1 MSIHVIKIDVTL
13 YFRYTFAEIQSLL
26 MPNIQIEEQE
36 KGRVK
41 LTFTISVE
49 EQQPFLDSAAE
60 HISEHSSIPGF
71 RPGKAGYDVVKQR
84 VGEPKI
90 MEEALEAI
98 VRSFFVQT
106 ILKEEIDTIG
116 SPKIDVE
123 KMAPGNELIF
133 TAEVTRMP
141 RIKELADYKKLSVE
155 GKVPEVS
162 EKDVEL
168 ALKDLTRMQ
177 TKEVR
182 AEAGSVVTVTDKAVV
197 GMDMKKEGVPI
208 EGGQSPNHA
217 VYLAEEYYI
226 PGFKEQLV
234 GMKEGEKKTFTLP
247 FPKEH
252 AQEFLAGRD
261 IDFEIEMKEIFHL
274 EPPTLDDVF
283 AQSLGLRDF
292 AMMKE
297 LIHKNLMDEK
307 IREEGMRQEKE
318 ALELIAN
325 KTQFEN
331 IPDLLL
337 NEEIEKMIRELKHR
351 VEEQGMDFEKYV
363 QSLKKT
369 LVQIKLDF
377 TPQALMRIKVA
388 IAMREIAKTEN
399 FVVTDEELDKEL
411 DEAAEKYEDPEAKKQ
426 IYSPEY
432 RQYFEQIILNRKVIE
447 HVKNTMVKMK

>member
-1 MSIHVIKIDVTL
+1 MIHFI
-13 YFRYTFAEIQSLL
+13 RYTFAEIQSKI
-26 MPNIQIEEQE
+26 MPNVSIEEQE
-36 KGRVK
+36 KGHVK
-41 LTFTISVE
+41 LTFTVSVE
-49 EQQPFLDSAAE
+49 EQQPFLEAAAE
-60 HISEHSSIPGF
+60 HISEHSTIPGF
-71 RPGKAGYDVVKQR
+71 RPGKAGYEIVKQR
-84 VGEPKI
+84 VGETKI
-90 MEEALEAI
+90 MEDALEKI
-98 VRSFFVQT
+98 VRTYFVEA
-106 ILKEEIDTIG
+106 ILKNEIDTVG

-123 KMAPGNELIF
+123 KMAPGNELVF

-141 RIKELADYKKLSVE
+141 AVKELVDFKKLSIQ
-155 GKVPEVS
+155 GKVPEIAD
-162 EKDVEL
+162 KDIEL

-182 AEAGSVVTVTDKAVV
+182 AVSDSLVKETDKAVV
-197 GMDMKKEGVPI
+197 SMDMKKEGVPI

-226 PGFKEQLV
+226 PGFKEQLI
-234 GMKEGEKKTFTLP
+234 GMKEGETKNFTLP
-247 FPKEH
+247 FPADH
-252 AQEFLAGRD
+252 AQAFLAGQQ
-261 IDFEIEMKEIFHL
+261 IDFEVILKELFHL
-274 EPPTLDDVF
+274 EPPQMDDAF

-292 AMMKE
+292 TMMKE

-325 KTQFEN
+325 KSQFEN

-337 NEEIEKMIRELKHR
+337 NEEIEKMIRELQHR

-369 LVQIKLDF
+369 LSQIKLDF

-388 IAMREIAKTEN
+388 IAMREIAKNEKIEVTEQ
-399 FVVTDEELDKEL
+399 ELDTEL
-411 DEAAEKYEDPEAKKQ
+411 DEVAARHEDPESKKQ

-432 RQYFEQIILNRKVIE
+432 RQYVEQVVLNRKVIE
-447 HVKNTMVKMK
+447 LVKNAMVKM